1 MLLRLEGIARS
12 FGGRTLFRDVA
23 LTIHRND
30 RIGLVGP
37 NGAGKTTLLRIAAG
51 LEVADAGRV
60 SSPRGIRVAMLRQEI
75 DPERSCSVRSEVAT
89 AFAELAALEHELHEL
104 EHQMADLAHA
114 GREIPG
120 DLADRY
126 GDCRTRFE
134 LGGGFERESRVERM
148 LEGLGFDAERIDRPL
163 RSFSGGWLM
172 RVELA
177 KLLLAHPDVLLLD
190 EPTNHLDLPSIQWFE
205 QAVAEYPGAV
215 VIISHDRTFLR
226 RHVNRVAE
234 LEGAALTVFDGS
246 FDRYLEQKSLRRE
259 ELLASKRTQDRKI
272 AETERFIERF
282 RAKASKAK
290 QVQSRVKALNKLERV
305 ELAHENTSRMR
316 VAIPPVKRSGR
327 LVLTLEGIRKSYG
340 DTVVYQGVD
349 LSIERGHRVALV
361 GPNGAGKSTLLRIAA
376 GVLPFDGGERTVGH
390 NVTVAFFAQ
399 HQLEALDPERSVLE
413 ELESGALLDDI
424 PRLRGHLGAFLF
436 SGDDVQK
443 KVAVLSGG
451 EKSRLALAKLLLRP
465 ANFLVLDEPTN
476 HLDLTSREVLE
487 AALVGYGGTL
497 LLISHDRAFLN
508 ALINRVVEVDHGRL
522 REYPGNYDDYLRK
535 KTDTAPREPQVT
547 PLDAQPSAGPRA
559 APASTAPASTAP
571 LDKQARIAARERERE
586 RMRRHKRAAK
596 RLAAVEEEIRER
608 EERLEEIAWRRGD
621 PEVHRNPD
629 AIRELESERDA
640 IRSRVEELYREWE
653 RLAAEVEA
661 AEQGGADEAALPREQ
676 SR

>member
-104 EHQMADLAHA
+104 EHQMAEFAHV

-234 LEGAALTVFDGS
+234 LEAAALTVFDGS
-246 FDRYLEQKSLRRE
+246 FDRYLEQKALRRE
-259 ELLASKRTQDRKI
+259 ALLASKRTQDRKI

-305 ELAHENTSRMR
+305 ELADENTSRMR
-316 VAIPPVKRSGR
+316 VAIPPVRRSGR
-327 LVLTLEGIRKSYG
+327 SVLTLEGIRKSYG

-535 KTDTAPREPQVT
+535 KTAVAPREPAAV
-547 PLDAQPSAGPRA
+547 PLDARPPADPR
-559 APASTAPASTAP
+559 TAPASTAP
-571 LDKQARIAARERERE
+571 LDKQARIAAREQERE
-586 RMRRHKRAAK
+586 RVRRHKRAAK

-621 PEVHRNPD
+621 PEVHRDPE

>member
-30 RIGLVGP
+30 RVGLVGP
-37 NGAGKTTLLRIAAG
+37 NGAGKTTLLQIAAG
-51 LEVADAGRV
+51 LEAPDAGRV
-60 SSPRGIRVAMLRQEI
+60 AVPRGVRVAMLRQEI
-75 DPERSCSVRSEVAT
+75 DPDRTCSVRAEVASV
-89 AFAELAALEHELHEL
+89 FSELAALERDLGVL
-104 EHQMADLAHA
+104 EAQMGELAHT
-114 GREIPG
+114 GCEIPS

-126 GDCRTRFE
+126 DDCRTRFE
-134 LGGGFERESRVERM
+134 LGGGFERESKVERM
-148 LEGLGFDAERIDRPL
+148 LAGLGFDGERIDRPL
-163 RSFSGGWLM
+163 HSFSGGWLM

-177 KLLLAHPDVLLLD
+177 KLLLLSPEVLLLD

-205 QAVAEYPGAV
+205 ETLTEYPGAV

-234 LEGAALTVFDGS
+234 LEGAELTVFDGS
-246 FDRYLEQKSLRRE
+246 FDRYVEQKALRRE
-259 ELLASKRTQDRKI
+259 ALLANKRNQDRKI

-290 QVQSRVKALNKLERV
+290 QVQSRIKALNKLERV
-305 ELAHENTSRMR
+305 ALAGENQSSLR
-316 VAIPPVKRSGR
+316 VVIPSVARSGR
-327 LVLTLEGIRKSYG
+327 SVLNLAGIRKSYD
-340 DTVVYQGVD
+340 DTVVYEGIE
-349 LSIERGHRVALV
+349 LSIERGNRVALV

-376 GVLPFDGGERTVGH
+376 GVLPFDAGERTLGH

-399 HQLEALDPERSVLE
+399 HQLEALDPRRTALE
-413 ELESGALLDDI
+413 ELETAAALDDT

-443 KVAVLSGG
+443 KVSVLSGG

-487 AALVGYGGTL
+487 DALVGYGGTL
-497 LLISHDRAFLN
+497 LLISHDRTFLN
-508 ALINRVVEVDHGRL
+508 ALVDRVVEIDRGQL

-535 KTDTAPREPQVT
+535 KKTSTQREPT
-547 PLDAQPSAGPRA
+547 PKKLEQPQLPVQRAVPPPA
-559 APASTAPASTAP
+559 APLS
-571 LDKQARIAARERERE
+571 KQQRIAARERTRE
-586 RMRRHKRAAK
+586 RTRRHKRATK
-596 RLAAVEEEIRER
+596 RLAAVEEEIRTR
-608 EERLEEIAWRRGD
+608 EACLEEISWRLGGPD
-621 PEVHRNPD
+621 IHRNPN
-629 AIRELESERDA
+629 AIREVGSERGE
-640 IRSRVEELYREWE
+640 IKGRVDKLYREWE

-661 AEQGGADEAALPREQ
+661 GEQGVG
-676 SR
+676 